1 MDSIEVVSPRF
12 RNLILFNAAV
22 ETLYTGTRWGEGP
35 VWFGDAQ
42 HLIWSDIP
50 NNRMLRWTDGAGVSL
65 FRSPSNYSNG
75 NTRDRQGRL
84 VTCEHGTRRVTRTEH
99 DGRITVIADSYAGR
113 KLNSPND
120 VVVKSDGTIW
130 FTDPPYGILSDYEGG
145 RADSEQDG
153 CFVFCF
159 DPRTGEL
166 TIASRDIAKPN
177 GLAFSPDESLLYISD
192 TAFSH
197 DPAGFHG
204 IRVLSVR
211 ENNGLANEKVF
222 AEVSPGG
229 SDGFRLDEYG
239 NVWTSAGDG
248 VHCISPQGELLGKI
262 RLPEIISNV
271 AFGGLRKNR
280 LFATGANSLFSV
292 YLNCR
297 GVQAP

>member
-1 MDSIEVVSPRF
+1 MESFEVVSPGF
-12 RNLILFNAAV
+12 RGLILFNAAV

-42 HLIWSDIP
+42 HLVWSDIP

-84 VTCEHGTRRVTRTEH
+84 VTCEHGSRRVTRTEH
-99 DGRITVIADSYAGR
+99 DGRITVVADAYAGK

-130 FTDPPYGILSDYEGG
+130 FSDPPYGILTDYEGG
-145 RADSEQDG
+145 RAESELEG
-153 CFVFCF
+153 SFLFCF

-166 TIASRDIAKPN
+166 AIASRDFERPN
-177 GLAFSPDESLLYISD
+177 GLAFSSDESLLYVSD
-192 TAFSH
+192 TAENARH
-197 DPAGFHG
+197 
-204 IRVLSVR
+204 IRVFSVR
-211 ENNGLANEKVF
+211 ENNRLADGRVF
-222 AEVSPGG
+222 AAVTPGV

-248 VHCISPQGELLGKI
+248 VHCISPRGELLGKI

-271 AFGGLRKNR
+271 VFGGLRKNR
-280 LFATGANSLFSV
+280 LFVTGANSLFSV